1 MAALGLHYCM
11 GFSLFAVSRSHS
23 LVAAPGLRI
32 AKASLVKSRGSG
44 ELEFQEL
51 QRVGSAILA
60 Q

>member
-1 MAALGLHYCM
+1 M

-23 LVAAPGLRI
+23 LVVVPGLRI
-32 AKASLVKSRGSG
+32 AKASLVKSMGSRA
-44 ELEFQEL
+44 LEFQEL